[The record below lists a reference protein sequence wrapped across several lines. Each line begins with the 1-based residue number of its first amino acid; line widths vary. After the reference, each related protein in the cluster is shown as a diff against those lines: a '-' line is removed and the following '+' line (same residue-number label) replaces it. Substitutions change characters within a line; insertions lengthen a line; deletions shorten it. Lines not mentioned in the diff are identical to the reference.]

1 MGAIQNSFNQLLG
14 ISALA
19 TGTVGRELGKLNAKK
34 EEISTE
40 IKDVTDEAL
49 AKQEQYD
56 TAKEELGKKNPV
68 GRPSKARQ
76 QALAK
81 YKETVDAWEKQKKSF
96 KERLD
101 ILKTKQDLAE
111 YNLKYGFFGERQLEK
126 DRFKEFKEKRGK
138 E

>member
-1 MGAIQNSFNQLLG
+1 MGVIQNSFNQLLG
-14 ISALA
+14 IGALA
-19 TGTVGRELGKLNAKK
+19 TGTVGRELVRLNAEREKLSTEINNEVEKK
-34 EEISTE
+34 EE
-40 IKDVTDEAL
+40 
-49 AKQEQYD
+49 YD
-56 TAKEELGKKNPV
+56 TAKAELGKKNPV

-81 YKETVDAWEKQKKSF
+81 YKETVDAWESQKQSF

-111 YNLKYGFFGERQLEK
+111 YNLKYGFFGESKLEK